1 MHREY
6 FYKDNR
12 DYLLHQQVEIVEFEI
27 KKVRRQLD
35 LAMRKMH
42 HLKQDLFYYVGMI
55 LGDLFV
61 IFVTEMILNVG
72 MTIEKL
78 LVALN
83 YYSEKYTEVIRKY
96 NVVTFL
102 TEQRNCQ
109 KVLTRYQGY
118 MDQLEE
124 WMLALQNDTLTLT
137 EWELEEAFGKM
148 DLNTNIPTASQLHG
162 PMKQMT
168 KRIVLIFRYNGKI

>member
-27 KKVRRQLD
+27 KKVQRQLD

-61 IFVTEMILNVG
+61 IFVCKYRK
-72 MTIEKL
+72 KL
-78 LVALN
+78 LVSRQISDDIKQFS
-83 YYSEKYTEVIRKY
+83 YEICQSHSVII
-96 NVVTFL
+96 
-102 TEQRNCQ
+102 
-109 KVLTRYQGY
+109 RYIENQG
-118 MDQLEE
+118 
-124 WMLALQNDTLTLT
+124 
-137 EWELEEAFGKM
+137 
-148 DLNTNIPTASQLHG
+148 
-162 PMKQMT
+162 
-168 KRIVLIFRYNGKI
+168 

>member
-12 DYLLHQQVEIVEFEI
+12 DYLFHQQVEIVEFEV
-27 KKVRRQLD
+27 KKVQRQLD
-35 LAMRKMH
+35 
-42 HLKQDLFYYVGMI
+42 
-55 LGDLFV
+55 
-61 IFVTEMILNVG
+61 
-72 MTIEKL
+72 
-78 LVALN
+78 
-83 YYSEKYTEVIRKY
+83 
-96 NVVTFL
+96 
-102 TEQRNCQ
+102 
-109 KVLTRYQGY
+109 
-118 MDQLEE
+118 
-124 WMLALQNDTLTLT
+124 LALQNDTLTLT